1 MLQNK
6 LSFSMALGVGNK
18 ASNSKASYF
27 NTGYH
32 PCLRGKDC
40 IFFFLKYRFRRNKA
54 FYLELKKA
62 L

>member
-1 MLQNK
+1 
-6 LSFSMALGVGNK
+6 MALGVGNK

-40 IFFFLKYRFRRNKA
+40 IFFFFFEISISSKLGF
-54 FYLELKKA
+54 
-62 L
+62 

>member
-18 ASNSKASYF
+18 ASNSKAAYF

-40 IFFFLKYRFRRNKA
+40 IFFFDVSISSKLSF
-54 FYLELKKA
+54 
-62 L
+62 